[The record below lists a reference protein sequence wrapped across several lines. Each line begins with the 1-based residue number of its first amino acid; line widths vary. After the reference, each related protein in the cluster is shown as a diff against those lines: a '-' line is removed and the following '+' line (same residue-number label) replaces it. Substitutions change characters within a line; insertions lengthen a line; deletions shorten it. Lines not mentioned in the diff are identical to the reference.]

1 MEFMVWK
8 TALRYGNSI
17 IHNVA
22 AVISNALNIHGIALK
37 CILYCTFKIIK
48 PFCLLH
54 IFCVSMSMKS
64 VFLTILPVFIIV
76 ENCDTTLYKFVMF
89 LKMNVMHFSMSTIFC
104 K

>member
-37 CILYCTFKIIK
+37 CASYIAHLR
-48 PFCLLH
+48 L
-54 IFCVSMSMKS
+54 
-64 VFLTILPVFIIV
+64 
-76 ENCDTTLYKFVMF
+76 
-89 LKMNVMHFSMSTIFC
+89 
-104 K
+104 